1 MNEISV
7 KAPAK
12 LNLHLQVIAKRNDG
26 FHDLR
31 TLFTFINLYDQLTFE
46 ESEEEIELKELE
58 PISDNL
64 VLKAADLLKK
74 RTNCNKGVKISLRKQ
89 IPLQKGLGGGSSDAA
104 ATLLALNKLW
114 NLKLTQA
121 ELLDMSLEL
130 GSDVPFFI
138 FGHSAWAEGRGEILS
153 KVDFYEKWH
162 LLYMPEAEISTKKAF
177 EGLSSKFSRPY
188 TYEEYSSSGGFNSFE
203 KWARNSYKEIDET
216 FTKLKSIGKPQLSGT
231 GSSIFVSFS
240 KLEEAE
246 SAKQEFSDCVLVKSL
261 ERSPLMQIIE

>member
-46 ESEEEIELKELE
+46 KSEEEIQLKELE

-64 VLKAADLLKK
+64 VIKAADLLRK
-74 RTNCNKGVKISLRKQ
+74 RTNCKKGVKISLQKQ

-104 ATLLALNKLW
+104 ATLLGLNKLW
-114 NLKLTQA
+114 DLRLTHT
-121 ELLDMSLEL
+121 ELLNMSLEL

-138 FGHSAWAEGRGEILS
+138 FGHTAWAEGRGEILS
-153 KVDFYEKWH
+153 KIDFDEEWH

-177 EGLSSKFSRPY
+177 ENLPSKFSKPY
-188 TYEEYSSSGGFNSFE
+188 TYEEYSSKGGFNSFE
-203 KWARNSYKEIDET
+203 KWARDSFEEIDEI
-216 FTKLKSIGKPQLSGT
+216 FIKLENIGKPKLSGT
-231 GSSIFVSFS
+231 GSSVFVSFS
-240 KLEEAE
+240 NLEEAE
-246 SAKQEFSDCVLVKSL
+246 SAKQKFPNCILVKSL
-261 ERSPLMQIIE
+261 ERSPLSQIIE

>member
-12 LNLHLQVIAKRNDG
+12 LNLHLQVIAKRDDG
-26 FHDLR
+26 FHDLQ
-31 TLFTFINLYDQLTFE
+31 TLFTYINLYDQLTFKASKE
-46 ESEEEIELKELE
+46 KIKLIESE
-58 PISDNL
+58 PINDNL
-64 VLKAADLLKK
+64 VLKAADLLRK
-74 RTNCNKGVKISLRKQ
+74 RTGYNKGVEISLQKN

-104 ATLLALNKLW
+104 ATLIALNKLW
-114 NLKLTQA
+114 NLGLTQT

-153 KVDFYEKWH
+153 TVDFKEEWY
-162 LLYMPEAEISTKKAF
+162 LLYMPKAQISTKEAF
-177 EGLSSKFSRPY
+177 SGLCTKFSKPY
-188 TYEEYSSSGGFNSFE
+188 TFKEYSSNGGFNSFE
-203 KWARNSYKEIDET
+203 KWARDSYEEINEI
-216 FTKLKSIGKPQLSGT
+216 FIKLENIGKPRLSGT

-246 SAKQEFSDCVLVKSL
+246 SAKQKFPDCILVKSL
-261 ERSPLMQIIE
+261 ERSPLTQIIE